1 MIRLGE
7 REWWGIGGGGILK
20 LRYFRFRYKRV
31 EVLVENKE
39 R

>member
-1 MIRLGE
+1 M
-7 REWWGIGGGGILK
+7 WGIGDGGILK
-20 LRYFRFRYKRV
+20 SRYFRFGDKGV